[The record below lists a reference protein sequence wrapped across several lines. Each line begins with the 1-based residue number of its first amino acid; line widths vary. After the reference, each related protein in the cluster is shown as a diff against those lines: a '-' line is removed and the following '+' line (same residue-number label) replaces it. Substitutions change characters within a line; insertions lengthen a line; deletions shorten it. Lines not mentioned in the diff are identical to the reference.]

1 MALRKKKSVRD
12 YLWEY
17 PLYIIR
23 AVINTAPLS
32 YIVIFLSILGY
43 LFTFA
48 VAVQFVSRFRSV
60 RGNTFVE
67 GTVGNVTTLN
77 PIYNP
82 QSQLDNDVR
91 ELLFERF
98 IEIAPD
104 GSPQAN
110 IAKGWE
116 MSADELEYRFEIDN
130 GWYWHDGVPVTARDV
145 VFTIETAVTLSEK
158 FSQDTVGL
166 RFSDITIGEDK
177 GDVTLRLLEANA
189 TIFES
194 LALYVLPEHLLSE
207 VPLQKFDSAFFN
219 EFPIGSGPYKFVRSN
234 DTGIVLEAFDMHPD
248 PVQIANFEFRLFSS
262 EEELEVAFRN
272 NELDALSGAVDTE
285 YVKEYG
291 AKFKIMT
298 ADIERRKKLLFLNN
312 REGVL
317 ENVSMRR
324 GLSMLIDKDAALAR
338 AELLGSP
345 TYSPFMESSWAYVT
359 EDVDFLTYDSAAAT
373 NEFLDAGYL
382 KDQKSGYYQSEDGKL
397 LTLKLTYLG
406 NEKNQRLAE
415 ALKTLYDMEGVVLNL
430 DPQEYS
436 KLTRET
442 LANRDF
448 DILLYEIEL
457 TADPDQYDLWHSLK
471 VAYPNLN
478 ISGYEFSR
486 VDILLEKGR
495 RSTDQEERLENYS
508 LLHRFLVSDAP
519 VIFLYEPSY
528 SYIVSERVSNV
539 SLADIQLP
547 SDRFKSVSDWIL
559 E

>member
-1 MALRKKKSVRD
+1 MALGKRKSLRGHIWD
-12 YLWEY
+12 Y

-23 AVINTAPLS
+23 GVRNTAPLS
-32 YIVIFLSILGY
+32 YIVIFLSILTY
-43 LFTFA
+43 IFTIA
-48 VAVQFVSRFRSV
+48 VTVQFVSQFRST

-67 GTVGNVTTLN
+67 GTVGNVTTFN
-77 PIYNP
+77 PIFNP
-82 QSQLDNDVR
+82 QSQLDNDVQ

-104 GSPQAN
+104 SSPMPN
-110 IAKGWE
+110 IAKSWE
-116 MSADELEYRFEIDN
+116 ISADELEYRFEIADSL
-130 GWYWHDGVPVTARDV
+130 YWHDGMPVTAKDV
-145 VFTIETAVTLSEK
+145 VFTISTAVDLAHK
-158 FSQDTVGL
+158 YSQDTVGL
-166 RFSDITIGEDK
+166 RFSDIEIVEDK
-177 GDVTLRLLEANA
+177 GDVVITLEEANA

-194 LALYVLPEHLLSE
+194 LSLYILPEHLLSE
-207 VPLQKFDSAFFN
+207 VPIQKFDSTFYN

-234 DTGIVLEAFDMHPD
+234 DTGIVLEAFELHPN
-248 PVQIANFEFRLFSS
+248 PPLITGFEFRLFSS
-262 EEELEVAFRN
+262 EKELEVAFRN

-285 YVKEYG
+285 YVDEYG

-298 ADIERRKKLLFLNN
+298 AEIERRKKLLFLNN

-317 ENVSMRR
+317 KNVSMRR
-324 GLSMLIDKDAALAR
+324 GLSMLIDKDAVLAH
-338 AELLGSP
+338 AQLKGVP

-359 EDVDFLTYDSAAAT
+359 KDVGFLTYDPAAAT

-397 LTLKLTYLG
+397 LTLKLTYLDH
-406 NEKNQRLAE
+406 EKNQRLVE
-415 ALKTLYDMEGVVLNL
+415 ALKVLYDQEGIVLNL
-430 DPQEYS
+430 DPQGYN

-495 RSTDQEERLENYS
+495 RSTDQAERLENYS

-519 VIFLYEPSY
+519 VIFLYEPNY
-528 SYIVSERVSNV
+528 SYVVSERVSNV
-539 SLADIQLP
+539 SLDGIQLP
-547 SDRFKSVSDWIL
+547 SDRFKGVSEWIL